1 MVAGAAYTRTMAC
14 PHKHVLITGTSSGIG
29 KATMEAALAAGYHVL
44 AGDRSAE
51 PPPGGVIPDGE
62 MLTRIRLDI
71 TRQDQIDAAVALVA
85 DHVGSAGL
93 DALANIAGIG
103 IPGPLETMP
112 LDDLRLSFDV
122 DFFGQM
128 ALAQPCIP
136 LLRMARG
143 RLVFVGSV
151 IDRTTVPFFGALA
164 SSKSAIAAAAGTL
177 RQELAPWGIAV
188 VLVEPGFISTGADE
202 ATKARIDALID
213 GFSPAEAALYGDM
226 FRTATERGYKVQTSG
241 SSPDGVAQVIVH
253 AMQARRPKARYLTGS
268 KARTMT
274 NMGRLPIRIQ
284 DAVRRRAFGLPGPGT
299 RP

>member
-1 MVAGAAYTRTMAC
+1 MSC

-71 TRQDQIDAAVALVA
+71 TKQDEIDDAVALVA

-93 DALANIAGIG
+93 DGLANIAGIG

-112 LDDLRLSFDV
+112 MHDLRLSFDV

-128 ALAQPCIP
+128 ALTQPCIP

-151 IDRTTVPFFGALA
+151 ADRTTVPFFGALA

-177 RQELAPWGIAV
+177 RQELAPWGIRV

-213 GFSPAEAALYGDM
+213 GFAPEQAALYGQM
-226 FRTATERGYKVQTSG
+226 FRTATERGYTVQTSG
-241 SSPDGVAQVIVH
+241 SSPEGVARVIVD
-253 AMQARRPKARYLTGS
+253 AMQATRPKARYLTGS
-268 KARTMT
+268 KAHLMA
-274 NMGRLPIRIQ
+274 NLARLPTRLQ
-284 DAVRRRAFGLPGPGT
+284 DFARRKAFGQPRRADPPGP
-299 RP
+299 